1 MFSHKM
7 NPQPLRVIKKPITT
21 NTLQPGRYIFLS
33 RHAGAIIISVHMLKS
48 IHMLLET
55 VDILRGLI
63 AIRQRKP
70 LCASVYVRECLC
82 ACVCSFA
89 YVWI

>member
-1 MFSHKM
+1 
-7 NPQPLRVIKKPITT
+7 
-21 NTLQPGRYIFLS
+21 
-33 RHAGAIIISVHMLKS
+33 
-48 IHMLLET
+48 MLLET

-89 YVWI
+89 YVWICIIKSILQLQDGYRMQCVNHISIYLLLCIIIALRF